1 MLPKL
6 ARNKPIRSH
15 IAMSIALLDNA
26 TLTAVQRITGA
37 AVSRSRASVD
47 VDLLAYENYVQ
58 ARLFYDSVVV
68 VDDYISAHRQ
78 ARIDAFANVTF
89 IDKNDLKLKEISATA
104 AEISDQIRPEIRGG
118 DFADHDLKALF
129 ELLQTHMVCTWDIAS
144 SVYHLTLKV
153 LAESGSDD
161 FKKYGAVASAIF
173 QELSDASNSGR
184 RVSPEVELVD
194 RFGHPITEGYH
205 VPGARWGSGE
215 SSPDS
220 STIEAFVA
228 ALVWLSNRA
237 IYYTLVSA
245 HIKADSF
252 LYPIRQAYQQYYLA
266 KTLRYDQEFPK
277 RLVTKLGQ
285 TLSRDVTEIINGGE
299 LAAGAI
305 DLPIFSAWL
314 VNNKRDSLD
323 ALEELETTRRLPDF
337 VDAREQLADLKALF
351 ENSDRAAANRKI
363 AKISDRLNA
372 VSNRMR
378 QKYSIETAQGVPLTR
393 MVAVYNGVATL
404 AGLPTLPKI
413 DARVKLPTIL
423 SDIRRETGLC
433 SIYRNAVNDLTTF
446 ARLGNL
452 KDVLGRRVRI
462 DPKAHVYSAKAEA
475 PRFRASHSPFKS
487 PM

>member
-1 MLPKL
+1 
-6 ARNKPIRSH
+6 
-15 IAMSIALLDNA
+15 MSIALLDNA

-37 AVSRSRASVD
+37 VYSRSRASVE

-58 ARLFYDSVVV
+58 ARLFYDNVVV
-68 VDDYISAHRQ
+68 VDDYISAHRETRL
-78 ARIDAFANVTF
+78 AAFENVRF
-89 IDKNDLKLKEISATA
+89 LDSKDLKLQEISSIATSIA
-104 AEISDQIRPEIRGG
+104 SQIRPEVRGG
-118 DFADHDLKALF
+118 DFADQDLKALF

-153 LAESGSDD
+153 LAESGSEE

-173 QELSDASNSGR
+173 QELGDASSSGR
-184 RVSPEVELVD
+184 RVNPGVELVD
-194 RFGHPITEGYH
+194 RFGTPITQGYH

-215 SSPDS
+215 TSSES

-245 HIKADSF
+245 HIRADSF

-285 TLSRDVTEIINGGE
+285 TLSRDVTEIINGGKVSV
-299 LAAGAI
+299 GAI
-305 DLPIFSAWL
+305 DLPVFSAWL
-314 VNNKRDSLD
+314 VNNRRDSLD
-323 ALEELETTRRLPDF
+323 ALEELETVRKHQDF
-337 VDAREQLADLKALF
+337 VDAREQLVELRDLF
-351 ENSDRAAANRKI
+351 ESSDRVAANKKA
-363 AKISDRLNA
+363 AKISEKLDG
-372 VSNRMR
+372 VSRRMR

-404 AGLPTLPKI
+404 TGLPTLPKI
-413 DARVKLPTIL
+413 DAKIKLPSFL
-423 SDIRRETGLC
+423 SDIRPESGVC
-433 SIYRNAVNDLTTF
+433 SIYRNAVNDLSTF

-452 KDVLGRRVRI
+452 RDVLGRRVRV
-462 DPKAHVYSAKAEA
+462 DPKAHVYNPKAEA